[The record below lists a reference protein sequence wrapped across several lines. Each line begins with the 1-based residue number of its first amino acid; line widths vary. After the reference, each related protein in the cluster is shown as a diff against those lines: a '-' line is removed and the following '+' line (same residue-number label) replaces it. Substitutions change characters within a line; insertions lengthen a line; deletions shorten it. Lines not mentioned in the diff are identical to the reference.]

1 MFPSRTLCE
10 LSLPSILISCPRIS
24 VFHAAAARVGIG
36 LSLQFRSRDAKSLIS
51 KMKML
56 RTIRGIFSIVLFFV
70 LVHPTWARDERSIK
84 DLAKAL
90 TKLAPDVDPA
100 EAEQISVIA
109 HTTARKLAK
118 DYHVVLN
125 PEFQAFL
132 VNVGARKRGW
142 CGHWAQDIGTHLKE
156 LKPRTLVLHWGVA
169 YDHTSSENNC
179 LVITARNQPFKDG
192 IILDGWRRAGRLF
205 WCPVIK
211 DDEYEL
217 EQHYGHS
224 GITAWKENMQWSAWL
239 QDYEP
244 VAQKPKKATNSK
256 VKEVSSTRNERR
268 SNDLSSQVI
277 VP

>member
-1 MFPSRTLCE
+1 
-10 LSLPSILISCPRIS
+10 
-24 VFHAAAARVGIG
+24 
-36 LSLQFRSRDAKSLIS
+36 
-51 KMKML
+51 MKML
-56 RTIRGIFSIVLFFV
+56 KMIRRIFWVVLFFN

-84 DLAKAL
+84 DLAEAL

-100 EAEQISVIA
+100 EAEQISLTA
-109 HTTARKLAK
+109 HTTARRLARE
-118 DYHVVLN
+118 YHVVLN
-125 PEFQAFL
+125 PELQAFL
-132 VNVGARKRGW
+132 VNVGLRKRGW
-142 CGHWAQDIGTHLKE
+142 CGHWAADIGARLKE
-156 LKPRTLVLHWGVA
+156 IKPRTLVLHWGVA

-239 QDYEP
+239 QDDETG
-244 VAQKPKKATNSK
+244 KEKSKRITNSK
-256 VKEVSSTRNERR
+256 VNEAISSRDQRA
-268 SNDLSSQVI
+268 SNSDPRQ
-277 VP
+277 PATP

>member
-1 MFPSRTLCE
+1 M
-10 LSLPSILISCPRIS
+10 
-24 VFHAAAARVGIG
+24 
-36 LSLQFRSRDAKSLIS
+36 KMS
-51 KMKML
+51 KMKRL
-56 RTIRGIFSIVLFFV
+56 VIWVAVLLV
-70 LVHPTWARDERSIK
+70 LIHPTWAKDERSIK
-84 DLAKAL
+84 DLSKAL
-90 TKLAPDVDPA
+90 SALARDVDPA
-100 EAEQISVIA
+100 EAERISVIA
-109 HTTARKLAK
+109 HTTARSLAR

-142 CGHWAQDIGTHLKE
+142 CGHWAADIGAHLKE

-179 LVITARNQPFKDG
+179 LVVTARNQPFKDG

-205 WCPVIK
+205 WCSVIK

-239 QDYEP
+239 QDYET
-244 VAQKPKKATNSK
+244 AKSKSKKATNDKATEASPAR
-256 VKEVSSTRNERR
+256 EERA
-268 SNDLSSQVI
+268 SNTDSRQ
-277 VP
+277 PATQ